1 MENRCKDYLITLTTD
16 DEVIELALVKG
27 KGVAFHMMT
36 YFDDVYKKEGKV
48 EMVEL
53 KRRKLKT
60 TKRAEAFYGKEM
72 I

>member
-1 MENRCKDYLITLTTD
+1 MCKDYLITLTTD

-27 KGVAFHMMT
+27 KGVAFHMLT
-36 YFDDVYKKEGKV
+36 YFEDIYKKGKV
-48 EMVEL
+48 EMVES

-60 TKRAEAFYGKEM
+60 IER

>member
-1 MENRCKDYLITLTTD
+1 MENRCRDFLITLTTD

-36 YFDDVYKKEGKV
+36 YFEDIYKKGKI
-48 EMVEL
+48 EMVES

-60 TKRAEAFYGKEM
+60 IER

>member
-1 MENRCKDYLITLTTD
+1 MCRDYLITLTTD

-27 KGVAFHMMT
+27 KGVAFHMMR
-36 YFDDVYKKEGKV
+36 YFEDIYKKGKI
-48 EMVEL
+48 EMVES

-60 TKRAEAFYGKEM
+60 IER

>member
-1 MENRCKDYLITLTTD
+1 MCKDYLITLTTD

-27 KGVAFHMMT
+27 KGVAFHMLT
-36 YFDDVYKKEGKV
+36 YFEGVYKGNGKI
-48 EMVEL
+48 EMVES

-60 TKRAEAFYGKEM
+60 IER

>member
-1 MENRCKDYLITLTTD
+1 MCRDFLITLTTD
-16 DEVIELALVKG
+16 DEIIELALVKG

-36 YFDDVYKKEGKV
+36 YFESIYKKGKV
-48 EMVEL
+48 EMVES

-60 TKRAEAFYGKEM
+60 TER

>member
-1 MENRCKDYLITLTTD
+1 MCRDFLITLTTD

-36 YFDDVYKKEGKV
+36 YFESIYKKGKV
-48 EMVEL
+48 EMAES

-60 TKRAEAFYGKEM
+60 TERV
-72 I
+72 

>member
-1 MENRCKDYLITLTTD
+1 MENKCRDFLITLTTD

-27 KGVAFHMMT
+27 KGVAFHMMA
-36 YFDDVYKKEGKV
+36 YFSDIYKVGKV
-48 EMVEL
+48 EMVES

-60 TKRAEAFYGKEM
+60 IEK

>member
-1 MENRCKDYLITLTTD
+1 MENKCRDFLITLTTD

-27 KGVAFHMMT
+27 KGVAFHMLT
-36 YFDDVYKKEGKV
+36 YFEGIYKAGKV
-48 EMVEL
+48 EMVES

-60 TKRAEAFYGKEM
+60 IER

>member
-1 MENRCKDYLITLTTD
+1 MCRDFLITLTTD

-27 KGVAFHMMT
+27 KGVAFHMLT
-36 YFDDVYKKEGKV
+36 YFSDIYKAGKV
-48 EMVEL
+48 EMVES

-60 TKRAEAFYGKEM
+60 IER

>member
-1 MENRCKDYLITLTTD
+1 MCRDFLITLTTD

-27 KGVAFHMMT
+27 KGVAFHMLT
-36 YFDDVYKKEGKV
+36 YFESIYKKGKV
-48 EMVEL
+48 EMVES

-60 TKRAEAFYGKEM
+60 IER